1 MTGNGL
7 QVVLFTSATQALR
20 SEINLSPVN
29 INSYFRVIFCCMPQ
43 SVTGRSFVNC
53 LDSVGVAR

>member
-1 MTGNGL
+1 MVDNGL

-29 INSYFRVIFCCMPQ
+29 VSGDFRVTFCCMPP
-43 SVTGRSFVNC
+43 SIAGRPFFNLLRFSWQ
-53 LDSVGVAR
+53 R